1 MILSS
6 KIRSTFACTIT
17 LLLATMVSSAPS
29 NDGFKDHRISKKA
42 SNKHYKVSSKISTTA
57 SSESTKT
64 QLGFE
69 GIELEYSFSM
79 SYSDFQE
86 PLIDFD
92 KFGKTSKSSKKGA
105 KMKKQQFDLSDKAQH
120 KEPTPGKPKDKN
132 KKPHL
137 RKKGSPSTMSPTST
151 VASSS
156 KNPTAS
162 PASHPTVLTPT
173 VPPPDASTSV
183 PTRTSKSSGI
193 PSEAPT
199 GNTTSP
205 SIAAPTASP
214 SPTATIAVPLLD
226 VGDEDTNENGDE
238 APPLPDI
245 RGGDIDDDDGFMP
258 LIGSIVGLLVL
269 VLCSLAF
276 LRRNKRSV
284 SDDQVDV

>member
-1 MILSS
+1 
-6 KIRSTFACTIT
+6 
-17 LLLATMVSSAPS
+17 
-29 NDGFKDHRISKKA
+29 
-42 SNKHYKVSSKISTTA
+42 
-57 SSESTKT
+57 
-64 QLGFE
+64 
-69 GIELEYSFSM
+69 M

-137 RKKGSPSTMSPTST
+137 RKKGSPSTMPSTSPVVSPSTNPAASPT
-151 VASSS
+151 
-156 KNPTAS
+156 
-162 PASHPTVLTPT
+162 SHPTVLTPT

-199 GNTTSP
+199 ENTTSP
-205 SIAAPTASP
+205 SIAAPTVSP
-214 SPTATIAVPLLD
+214 SPTVTIAVPLLD

-238 APPLPDI
+238 APSLPDI

-276 LRRNKRSV
+276 LRRKKRSV
-284 SDDQVDV
+284 SDDRVEV

>member
-29 NDGFKDHRISKKA
+29 NDGFKDHRIAKKA
-42 SNKHYKVSSKISTTA
+42 SNKHYKVSSKISITA

-69 GIELEYSFSM
+69 DIELEYSFSM
-79 SYSDFQE
+79 SYSDFQV

-92 KFGKTSKSSKKGA
+92 KFGKTSKLSKKGA
-105 KMKKQQFDLSDKAQH
+105 KMKKQPFDLSDKAQH

-137 RKKGSPSTMSPTST
+137 RKKGSPSTMPSTSP
-151 VASSS
+151 VASPSI
-156 KNPTAS
+156 NPAAS
-162 PASHPTVLTPT
+162 LTSHPTVLTPT
-173 VPPPDASTSV
+173 TPTSV
-183 PTRTSKSSGI
+183 PTRTSNSSGI
-193 PSEAPT
+193 PSEAPIE
-199 GNTTSP
+199 NTTSP

-214 SPTATIAVPLLD
+214 SSTVTIAVPLPD
-226 VGDEDTNENGDE
+226 VGDGDTNENGDE
-238 APPLPDI
+238 TPSLPDI
-245 RGGDIDDDDGFMP
+245 RGGDIDDNDGFMP

-276 LRRNKRSV
+276 LRRKKRSV
-284 SDDQVDV
+284 SDDLVDL